1 MNVKALTWMGVKT
14 PKFDDMVHFY
24 RDVLQLRSI
33 LEQPDFAVFRL
44 PNGDTLELFGPA
56 GPNAHLALGTVV
68 CGFRVDD
75 IEQAR
80 QALVQAGIELV
91 GPLQIDEASNHA
103 WQHFRG
109 PDGTIYELNSAPE
122 HL

>member
-1 MNVKALTWMGVKT
+1 MKIKALSWMGVKT
-14 PKFDDMVHFY
+14 SQFDDMVHLY
-24 RDVLQLRSI
+24 RDI
-33 LEQPDFAVFRL
+33 LHLHSDWEQPDFAVFRL

-56 GPNAHLALGTVV
+56 GPNAHLAQGTVV

-80 QALVQAGIELV
+80 QALIQAGIELV
-91 GPLQIDEASNHA
+91 GPLQVGEGNA

-109 PDGTIYELNSAPE
+109 PDGSIFELNAELE